1 MIDEKDFVKLLV
13 KFLNV
18 FLGILRVV
26 LVVYGIFFIIEML
39 FNDFCFLCDFSEG
52 VDLVWVVG
60 GLWWMD
66 VVLKEVINL
75 LVDKRWGV
83 LYVVV
88 FVIMGE

>member
-1 MIDEKDFVKLLV
+1 MKLLV

-39 FNDFCFLCDFSEG
+39 FNDFSFLCDFSEG

-60 GLWWMD
+60 GLW
-66 VVLKEVINL
+66 
-75 LVDKRWGV
+75 
-83 LYVVV
+83 
-88 FVIMGE
+88 